1 MKLFLLSIL
10 HILSLSKSPDSL
22 QKNIPQE
29 RFQKYVE
36 DLANTPFMANG
47 IMGVS
52 IKSVTNNKTLVAYN
66 AQKSLAPASTL
77 KLITTA
83 TALSTLGEN
92 FRYSTTLEYSGQLVD
107 SVLIGNII
115 IKGTGDPSFG
125 SWRFDKQQDYKL
137 LCEVWAQKIKALGI
151 KEIKGRVFGDGSMFE
166 ENVTPDTWIWSD
178 MGNYYGAGSYGLN
191 INENL
196 FYAIFKP
203 TQYMVQAP
211 LVKTIPDLPYYQK
224 INKVLTDKPRTG
236 DQVNIYSTP
245 YQDILMMQGY
255 VPAGDSFSVKG
266 SIPDPALFTAY
277 FLHKKLEEIGIKV
290 NENPLSAMEAN
301 KRKIAFQSF
310 FPTMN
315 ITTHTSLPLRELA
328 TACNFQSINL
338 YAEAFL
344 KTFSVMSSFGNT
356 TKDAVKGL
364 KQIWQSKGVNLS
376 GFNIKDGSGLSPSN
390 GITTDNMTD
399 ILKAMYSE
407 KSFKA
412 FYESIPVVGESGTVA
427 HLGKKSKAVGNVR
440 AKSGSIEGV
449 RAYAGYFT
457 AKNGELMCFSF
468 MLNKY
473 NSDFGSAT
481 KELEKLMTMM
491 VEL

>member
-1 MKLFLLSIL
+1 MKLFLLSIFHVL
-10 HILSLSKSPDSL
+10 TLSKTPDSL
-22 QKNIPQE
+22 DNKAKQVQ
-29 RFQKYVE
+29 FQKYVE
-36 DLANTPFMANG
+36 GLANTPFMANG
-47 IMGVS
+47 MMGIS
-52 IKSVTNNKTLVAYN
+52 IKSVTTNKVLVSHN

-77 KLITTA
+77 KLISSA

-92 FRYSTTLEYSGQLVD
+92 YTYTTQLNYSGQIAD
-107 SVLIGNII
+107 SVLTGDII
-115 IKGTGDPSFG
+115 IKGSGDPSFG
-125 SWRFDKQQDYKL
+125 SWRFEKQMDYKTL
-137 LCEVWAQKIKALGI
+137 FDTWTQKIKILGI
-151 KEIKGRVFGDGSMFE
+151 KEIKGRVFADASLFE
-166 ENVTPDTWIWSD
+166 ENVLPDTWIWTD
-178 MGNYYGAGSYGLN
+178 MGNYYGAGAYGLN
-191 INENL
+191 IHENL
-196 FYAIFKP
+196 YYAVFKP
-203 TQYMVQAP
+203 SQYLGEAT

-224 INKVLTDKPRTG
+224 INQVITDKPRTG

-245 YQDILMMQGY
+245 YQDILVMQGF
-255 VPAGDSFSVKG
+255 VPAGDTFAVKG
-266 SIPDPALFTAY
+266 SIPDPALFAAY
-277 FLHKKLEEIGIKV
+277 SLQKKLEEIGIKV
-290 NENPLSAMEAN
+290 QDSPLSSLEVTKKKMVYQ
-301 KRKIAFQSF
+301 KPLQ
-310 FPTMN
+310 TMN
-315 ITTHTSLPLRELA
+315 IAVYTSPPLGELSK
-328 TACNFQSINL
+328 ACNYQSINL

-344 KTFSVMSSFGNT
+344 KTFSAISSFGNS
-356 TKDAVKGL
+356 TKDAIKGL

-390 GITTDNMTD
+390 GITADNMTD

>member
-1 MKLFLLSIL
+1 MKLFLLSIFHVL
-10 HILSLSKSPDSL
+10 TLSKTPDSL
-22 QKNIPQE
+22 DNNAKQVQ
-29 RFQKYVE
+29 FQKYVE
-36 DLANTPFMANG
+36 GLANTPFMANG
-47 IMGVS
+47 MMGVS
-52 IKSVTNNKTLVAYN
+52 IKSVSTNKVLVSYN

-77 KLITTA
+77 KLISSA

-92 FRYSTTLEYSGQLVD
+92 YTYTTQLNYSGQIAD
-107 SVLIGNII
+107 SVLTGDII
-115 IKGTGDPSFG
+115 IKGSGDPSLG
-125 SWRFDKQQDYKL
+125 SWRIQNQMDYKTL
-137 LCEVWAQKIKALGI
+137 FDTWIQEIKALGI
-151 KEIKGRVFGDGSMFE
+151 KEIKGRVFADASLFE
-166 ENVTPDTWIWSD
+166 ENVLPDTWIWTD
-178 MGNYYGAGSYGLN
+178 MGNYYGAGAYGLN
-191 INENL
+191 IHENL
-196 FYAIFKP
+196 YYAVFKP
-203 TQYMVQAP
+203 SQYLGEAT

-245 YQDILMMQGY
+245 YQDILLMQGF
-255 VPAGDSFSVKG
+255 VPAGETFSVKG
-266 SIPDPALFTAY
+266 SIPDPALFAAY
-277 FLHKKLEEIGIKV
+277 SLQKKLEEIGIKV
-290 NENPLSAMEAN
+290 QYSPLSSLEVS
-301 KRKIAFQSF
+301 KKKVVYQT
-310 FPTMN
+310 PLQTMN
-315 ITTHTSLPLRELA
+315 IAVYTSPPLAELA
-328 TACNFQSINL
+328 KACNYQSINL
-338 YAEAFL
+338 YAETFL
-344 KTFSVMSSFGNT
+344 KTFSVISSFGNS
-356 TKDAVKGL
+356 TKDAIKGL
-364 KQIWQSKGVNLS
+364 KQIWQSKGVNLT

-390 GITTDNMTD
+390 GITADNMTD
-399 ILKAMYSE
+399 ILRTMYSE